1 MDLGVLFARLET
13 EQSTADALEAL
24 GDLVVY
30 SQVASAAERYGEQP
44 GEYLAAS
51 AGQFASMAGDE
62 SWLALVAAMERAP
75 DPGQAAM
82 LYIARWAI
90 ARDAAPAPEAHSC
103 SCEATSIV
111 GG

>member
-13 EQSTADALEAL
+13 EQSAADALEAL

-51 AGQFASMAGDE
+51 AGQFAAMAGDGA
-62 SWLALVAAMERAP
+62 WLALIAAMERAP

-82 LYIARWAI
+82 LYIARWAF
-90 ARDAAPAPEAHSC
+90 ARDASPATVPHRC
-103 SCEATSIV
+103 SCEVESTV

>member
-13 EQSTADALEAL
+13 EQNSADALAAL
-24 GDLVVY
+24 GDIVVY
-30 SQVASAAERYGEQP
+30 SEVASAAERYGEQP

-62 SWLALVAAMERAP
+62 AWLALVAAMERAP

-90 ARDAAPAPEAHSC
+90 ARDASLAAEAHSC
-103 SCEATSIV
+103 SCEASSAV

>member
-13 EQSTADALEAL
+13 EQSTADALRAL

-51 AGQFASMAGDE
+51 AGQFAAMAGDE
-62 SWLALVAAMERAP
+62 AWLALVAAMERAP

-90 ARDAAPAPEAHSC
+90 ARDASPATEAHSC

>member
-24 GDLVVY
+24 GDLVIY
-30 SQVASAAERYGEQP
+30 SEVASAAERYGEQP

-51 AGQFASMAGDE
+51 AGQFAAMAEDE
-62 SWLALVAAMERAP
+62 AWLALVAAMERAP

-82 LYIARWAI
+82 HYIVQWAI
-90 ARDAAPAPEAHSC
+90 ARDASPAIEAHSC
-103 SCEATSIV
+103 SCEASSTV